1 MTQCLCLVRCVP
13 HAYLVARAGIF
24 IVHYTFNPTFAIM
37 SQSELPAEES
47 VNMSKSASGARTQI
61 DTERGGHAVE
71 PLRSV
76 HTSNLPEILEH
87 LGCSLM
93 VSTYQAG
100 RLVMLRSQDG
110 VLNTHFRSFEKPMG
124 IALSDNRLAV
134 GAANSIWEFHNL
146 PAVGEKLNAETD
158 ASASGHDAC
167 FLPRVTHWTGD
178 IQIHEMAWVGQG
190 TESELWF
197 VNTRF
202 SCLCKRSGLYNFQP
216 VWRPSFI
223 NSYMPGDSCH
233 LNGLGLRDGVPKYV
247 TALGETSVARGW
259 RENKKDGGILM
270 DVESGEVLTRG
281 LSMPHSPRWYR
292 DRLWVLES
300 GRGGLGYIDS
310 GTGKYVELIVLPGF
324 TRGLAFCGPLA
335 FVGLSQVRET
345 AVFGGVP
352 IAEQQLNE
360 RTCGIWIVNLET
372 AQTIAFVKFEDAVQ
386 EIFAVEVIPH
396 RYPELV
402 NEEKELLD
410 GSFELPD
417 DVLAG
422 VPPEMRSGE

>member
-1 MTQCLCLVRCVP
+1 
-13 HAYLVARAGIF
+13 
-24 IVHYTFNPTFAIM
+24 
-37 SQSELPAEES
+37 
-47 VNMSKSASGARTQI
+47 
-61 DTERGGHAVE
+61 
-71 PLRSV
+71 
-76 HTSNLPEILEH
+76 
-87 LGCSLM
+87 M

-100 RLVMLRSQDG
+100 RLVMLRAQDG
-110 VLNTHFRSFEKPMG
+110 VLNTHFRSFDKPMG

-146 PAVGEKLNAETD
+146 PAVGEKLNAD
-158 ASASGHDAC
+158 AGASHASRHDAC

-190 TESELWF
+190 TEAELWF

-202 SCLCKRSGLYNFQP
+202 SCLCKRSGVYNFEP

-223 NSYMPGDSCH
+223 DSFMPGDCCH
-233 LNGLGLRDGVPKYV
+233 LNGLGLRDGLPRYV

-259 RENKKDGGILM
+259 RDNKKDGGILI
-270 DVESGEVLTRG
+270 DIESGQTITRG

-292 DRLWVLES
+292 GRLWVLES
-300 GRGGLGYIDS
+300 GRGGLGYIHEK
-310 GTGKYVELIVLPGF
+310 TGKYVSLVKLPGF

-335 FVGLSQVRET
+335 FVGLSQIRET

-352 IAEQQLNE
+352 IAETQLQE
-360 RTCGIWIVNLET
+360 RTCGVWIVNLET
-372 AQTIAFVKFEDAVQ
+372 AETVAFVKFEDAVQ
-386 EIFAVEVIPH
+386 EIFAVEVVPH
-396 RYPELV
+396 RFPELV

-422 VPPEMRSGE
+422 VPREMRAQQ

>member
-1 MTQCLCLVRCVP
+1 
-13 HAYLVARAGIF
+13 
-24 IVHYTFNPTFAIM
+24 M
-37 SQSELPAEES
+37 SQSEL
-47 VNMSKSASGARTQI
+47 SAGENDDTIDSTSGPHANP
-61 DTERGGHAVE
+61 DNERGDHVVE

-76 HTSNLPEILEH
+76 HTSNLPDILEH

-134 GAANSIWEFHNL
+134 GASNSIWEFHNL
-146 PAVGEKLNAETD
+146 PAVGEKLNAEME
-158 ASASGHDAC
+158 SSSSVSQHDAC

-190 TESELWF
+190 TEAELWF

-223 NSYMPGDSCH
+223 NSFMPGDCCH

-270 DVESGEVLTRG
+270 DVESGEVITRG

-310 GTGKYVELIVLPGF
+310 ETGKYVEVITLPGF

-352 IAEQQLNE
+352 IAEQQLEE
-360 RTCGIWIVNLET
+360 RTCGVWIVNLET

-396 RYPELV
+396 RFPELV

-422 VPPEMRSGE
+422 VPPEMRSDE